1 MSKKPGWIG
10 VDWDRT
16 MVEYH
21 TNPQGYN
28 ALEHG
33 AFLWPMVQRVKNWL
47 AEGREVRIFTA
58 RASGFDLS
66 TEEGRAGLA
75 AVVAS
80 IQAKLGEAG
89 IQPLDVTCEK
99 DYKCDQIWDDIAVSM
114 RPNTGTPVFIP

>member
-28 ALEHG
+28 ALDHG
-33 AFLWPMVQRVKNWL
+33 DFLWPMVNRVKNWL

-58 RASGFDLS
+58 RVSGFDD
-66 TEEGRAGLA
+66 TEESREKLA
-75 AVVAS
+75 AVVDS
-80 IQAKLGEAG
+80 IHAKLAEVD
-89 IQPLDVTCEK
+89 IPKLDVTCIK